1 MVHTVLVVDDD
12 ALIVEGLRKIL
23 TNAGHRVAVAEDGA
37 SALQV
42 VREEPVD
49 AVLLDLVMPRLD
61 GIKTLRYLRQVRPD
75 LAVVILAAEIG
86 PEARRAA
93 IEYGA
98 AVVMLKPPDI
108 DELLRVVDRLV
119 SAGPGD

>member
-1 MVHTVLVVDDD
+1 MAHTVLVVDDD
-12 ALIVEGLRKIL
+12 AVIVESLRKIL
-23 TNAGHRVAVAEDGA
+23 TNAGYAVAAAGDGP

-42 VREEPVD
+42 IRARPVD

-61 GIKTLRYLRQVRPD
+61 GIKTLRYMRQVRPD
-75 LAVVILAAEIG
+75 LAVVVLAADIG

-93 IEYGA
+93 FEYGA

-108 DELLRVVDRLV
+108 EELLRVVGRLV
-119 SAGPGD
+119 AALSRD